1 MLQLS
6 PRSTIALVGSSD
18 GLPRDSDTVS
28 RLCAVL
34 ESLGFF
40 HPYTRLLPAS
50 RSRQNDAPQT
60 YKPRLQTR
68 KWMLYSI

>member
-28 RLCAVL
+28 RLVL
-34 ESLGFF
+34 FWN
-40 HPYTRLLPAS
+40 HWDCTP
-50 RSRQNDAPQT
+50 
-60 YKPRLQTR
+60 
-68 KWMLYSI
+68 

>member
-28 RLCAVL
+28 RLCQGIDNVL
-34 ESLGFF
+34 
-40 HPYTRLLPAS
+40 
-50 RSRQNDAPQT
+50 
-60 YKPRLQTR
+60 
-68 KWMLYSI
+68 